1 MLIFLCLSLNL
12 GLSFEWP
19 EQVPFRLTHNMIEA
33 MGATGIE
40 GSFRKCCEVTL
51 RVLRQ
56 EIDTLLSVLKPFV
69 HDPLVEWS
77 KKNVNKGRSELPEIK
92 NEQVTCFIFQPF
104 CFLVSNIYFIFQAME
119 HVENIKMRLQGY
131 FQQPNSKNKMR
142 YRLSVEGQVN
152 QLIAEATSL
161 DNLCQM

>member
-1 MLIFLCLSLNL
+1 M
-12 GLSFEWP
+12 
-19 EQVPFRLTHNMIEA
+19 
-33 MGATGIE
+33 
-40 GSFRKCCEVTL
+40 
-51 RVLRQ
+51 
-56 EIDTLLSVLKPFV
+56 FV
-69 HDPLVEWS
+69 
-77 KKNVNKGRSELPEIK
+77 
-92 NEQVTCFIFQPF
+92 
-104 CFLVSNIYFIFQAME
+104 FQAME